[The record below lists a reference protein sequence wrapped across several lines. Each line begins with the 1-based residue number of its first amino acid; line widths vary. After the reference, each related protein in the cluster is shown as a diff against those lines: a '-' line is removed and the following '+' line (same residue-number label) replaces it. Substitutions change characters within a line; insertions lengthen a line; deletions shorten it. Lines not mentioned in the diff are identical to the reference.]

1 MQTVGYRRPMD
12 AAPMTS
18 NRLLSSSPAYSSRW
32 QGRALA
38 GEELHCT
45 MDRYSVGLKEVLA
58 RHRPAASAPHA
69 AAGSDQGRDTP
80 G

>member
-1 MQTVGYRRPMD
+1 MQTVGHRRLTDAEPMPSKHFPSPS
-12 AAPMTS
+12 AAI
-18 NRLLSSSPAYSSRW
+18 SSCW
-32 QGRALA
+32 QGHAPA

-58 RHRPAASAPHA
+58 PHRHTASAPDA
-69 AAGSDQGRDTP
+69 AP